1 MAGGKKHNGQKSSKI
16 RTCHFT
22 WSKKARLTKGH
33 SSRGLKER
41 TVKVRKCMGGENS
54 GWKKG
59 KCKDPGAGT
68 CWEQGVLRN
77 SKARNLGQRR
87 ERAEAGGAFREGGEV
102 GETELKHS
110 NCGKPGFYS
119 KGERDTSKESTFK
132 DRSGI

>member
-59 KCKDPGAGT
+59 KVQRPRGRNMLGAG
-68 CWEQGVLRN
+68 CAKKQQG
-77 SKARNLGQRR
+77 K
-87 ERAEAGGAFREGGEV
+87 EPRAEEREGRGRRCLQRGRRGWGNRAQAQQLREAR
-102 GETELKHS
+102 LLL
-110 NCGKPGFYS
+110 
-119 KGERDTSKESTFK
+119 
-132 DRSGI
+132 